1 MTALL
6 IAVVVCIASFI
17 PAPDLD
23 APKVYYKA
31 CIYCKDCTPNKVT
44 WTDSLGNVIRLWRP
58 VLDKPG
64 WDESYIPSCY
74 RCQRTGKMMV
84 FDSIGVVQWGKVLE
98 ISTHPKWGDA
108 VMWDVIV
115 TDTTVIADTSGIM
128 RIQ

>member
-31 CIYCKDCTPNKVT
+31 CIYCQDCTPKQV
-44 WTDSLGNVIRLWRP
+44 V
-58 VLDKPG
+58 
-64 WDESYIPSCY
+64 WDIIFTAYVPQGDCY
-74 RCQRTGKMMV
+74 RCQRTGKRMV
-84 FDSIGVVQWGKVLE
+84 FDSVGVVQWGKIEQGVNCL
-98 ISTHPKWGDA
+98 IADGAVYCDST
-108 VMWDVIV
+108 IL
-115 TDTTVIADTSGIM
+115 IADTSGIM